1 MCEMKVD
8 KIIEFLPET
17 LRKVPAPE
25 NKFLFFFPSV
35 NLEEKFLFKLSLK
48 VGVQIFS
55 FITLIQA
62 ISSFLDIFSPGSF
75 RLFIVTIFRFLIYS
89 SISLYAFLATLKDN
103 YSYAKVSYIF
113 ISIFF
118 ILEAV
123 KYLCKSI
130 IKVIDFITPWD
141 KAFLRLEFL
150 VYIFGYGIFLFIYLY
165 FIYILYRY
173 MIQLGNQ
180 NKGGNSNPQNNDG
193 EDVNLNED
201 NKNS

>member
-1 MCEMKVD
+1 MKVD

-17 LRKVPAPE
+17 LRKVPAPD
-25 NKFLFFFPSV
+25 NKFLFFFTPV
-35 NLEEKFLFKLSLK
+35 NLDEKFLFKLPLK

-75 RLFIVTIFRFLIYS
+75 RLFIVTILRFLIYS
-89 SISLYAFLATLKDN
+89 SISLYAFLATMKDN

-118 ILEAV
+118 LLETV
-123 KYLCKSI
+123 KYLCKCV

-141 KAFLRLEFL
+141 KDFLRLEFL
-150 VYIFGYGIFLFIYLY
+150 VYIFGYGVFLFIYLY

-180 NKGGNSNPQNNDG
+180 NQSGNSNPQNNDG
-193 EDVNLNED
+193 EDERLNEED
-201 NKNS
+201 KINI